1 VPENLEAVEPEAH
14 SRYHLHDE
22 SLASSP

>member
-1 VPENLEAVEPEAH
+1 VPDNLEAVEPEAH